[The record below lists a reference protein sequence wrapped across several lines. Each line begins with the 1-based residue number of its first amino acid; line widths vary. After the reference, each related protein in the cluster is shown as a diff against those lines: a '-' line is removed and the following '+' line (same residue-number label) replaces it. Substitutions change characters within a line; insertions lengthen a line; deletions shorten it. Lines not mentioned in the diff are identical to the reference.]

1 MLNFNLLNAK
11 SAGMGNPRVP
21 VTHVGMGMGRTPTRG
36 RVWGWVWV
44 QVRPDGYGY
53 RLAKPV
59 GIIPVDI
66 SRRDGLA
73 DGSWAH
79 GCPRYIGCLVIR
91 LA

>member
-44 QVRPDGYGY
+44 QVRLDAYGY

-59 GIIPVDI
+59 SIIPVDI
-66 SRRDGLA
+66 STCGDT
-73 DGSWAH
+73 
-79 GCPRYIGCLVIR
+79 
-91 LA
+91 